1 MCTVCVRCLVTCMP
15 QWARKGKYGR
25 EVSSSAP
32 KSSKVSP
39 SGIENKD
46 RSHRSLKPVLLLFFK
61 ILLNLRK
68 PSKPSFR
75 PPFQTLDPIFAQQV
89 AILPTRP
96 DRSSVRSGSQRNM
109 LKGLPMYGGLLLD
122 QLGVNFLGPAPLDL
136 ELLHMLT
143 IFHWNALGSSLGWW
157 FWHNNTVSCNEK
169 FWVEQVTVP
178 QPPLGKDKGGGTL
191 AGFFNSEKALHDIP
205 RRGMFSMGWGP
216 AVARGPAPCRSPPSM
231 HSCDFWTA
239 VVLLGKPVACY
250 HIRKVRGCG
259 RCPPPPLSVAGPI
272 SGG

>member
-32 KSSKVSP
+32 KCSKVSP
-39 SGIENKD
+39 SGIENKN

-96 DRSSVRSGSQRNM
+96 DRSSVRSGSQKNM
-109 LKGLPMYGGLLLD
+109 CTQCTATPNR
-122 QLGVNFLGPAPLDL
+122 LGF
-136 ELLHMLT
+136 
-143 IFHWNALGSSLGWW
+143 S
-157 FWHNNTVSCNEK
+157 TVSASTEALVTTTQEQSKRGTCKRAKWPERKLSKKNRHSENEQGVSNVNRTQ
-169 FWVEQVTVP
+169 FV
-178 QPPLGKDKGGGTL
+178 
-191 AGFFNSEKALHDIP
+191 
-205 RRGMFSMGWGP
+205 
-216 AVARGPAPCRSPPSM
+216 
-231 HSCDFWTA
+231 
-239 VVLLGKPVACY
+239 
-250 HIRKVRGCG
+250 
-259 RCPPPPLSVAGPI
+259 
-272 SGG
+272 